1 MSDKSFLWLLCSFAF
16 FAVAGNEARAQAWEV
31 FDMEGEGLPS
41 NTITDIVQDHDGV
54 IWVGT
59 DWGLCRREGS
69 SWTVLQAGST
79 GLSGNEVTCLSVDS
93 LNRLWVGTA
102 TNGIAILDGGNWS
115 YLNNGNSPM
124 TTEGVKHIHHDH
136 RGWVWVSTELGL
148 FCHTGDEWRHY
159 NNTPESYGGFTFFG
173 PNVRAVDVR
182 EDGLVA
188 VATMNAGL
196 TYLTETE
203 FIFYTAANSGFPDN
217 SMNDVAIDANG
228 DRWLACPSGGLI
240 WHASSFMGGPVFQYN
255 SFTAGLPDNTLLCV
269 IIDNAGR
276 KLLGSETAGII
287 LFEGQ
292 GNFTILDQA
301 STGLPSDHVRCLLLD
316 SAGGLWAGTDAG
328 VARFDP
334 SMDVE
339 DRSVLTGSTAYP
351 NPVTDVL
358 YVQPSGRGNLIEWQL
373 ADELGRIVQHGT
385 VNGFSPFMVDMSF
398 LAPGHYIVKLR
409 TDGGNEVLRVVRN

>member
-1 MSDKSFLWLLCSFAF
+1 
-16 FAVAGNEARAQAWEV
+16 
-31 FDMEGEGLPS
+31 
-41 NTITDIVQDHDGV
+41 
-54 IWVGT
+54 
-59 DWGLCRREGS
+59 
-69 SWTVLQAGST
+69 
-79 GLSGNEVTCLSVDS
+79 
-93 LNRLWVGTA
+93 
-102 TNGIAILDGGNWS
+102 
-115 YLNNGNSPM
+115 
-124 TTEGVKHIHHDH
+124 
-136 RGWVWVSTELGL
+136 
-148 FCHTGDEWRHY
+148 
-159 NNTPESYGGFTFFG
+159 
-173 PNVRAVDVR
+173 
-182 EDGLVA
+182 
-188 VATMNAGL
+188 
-196 TYLTETE
+196 
-203 FIFYTAANSGFPDN
+203 
-217 SMNDVAIDANG
+217 
-228 DRWLACPSGGLI
+228 
-240 WHASSFMGGPVFQYN
+240 
-255 SFTAGLPDNTLLCV
+255 V

-276 KLLGSETAGII
+276 KLLGSETAGIN